1 MYEAEDQ
8 EQHVWQLSD
17 YLRAVR
23 ERAWIIVAV
32 VVVVAGLA
40 LGISASSTSLYK
52 ASSTLVYKTNTLD
65 KTLFGAQVFSNTDE
79 PRDLETAAQLVRV
92 ERVAAGVKEQLHSTR
107 STAELLNMIT
117 VTASIDANLVNI
129 EAVGPDAQE
138 AADIADAFAQQF
150 IATRKAA
157 DKAVVAAARELVKE
171 QLDGLSSSDA
181 SSEYGSM
188 LRDNYE
194 RLQILESMQTGGFSE
209 VGTAAA
215 PLSPFSPR
223 PARTGVIA
231 LIVGLVAGF
240 GLVFLLDYFDRRIKD
255 SKMLERVSGLP
266 ILALVPA
273 ADNHRWSSWRKQERS
288 GDAIGFLSHPLMLE
302 SFRTL
307 RSGLQYFNV
316 KKNIKTI
323 LVTSGLPREGKTV
336 TAINLSLSLTLAGNR
351 VVLVES
357 DLRQAMV
364 ASYLNIA
371 DDVGLSTVLA
381 TGLDYKLTLRSVD
394 LKQLV
399 PKNVWDQANET
410 GSVRLDHRLHCLT
423 SGPLPPNPAE
433 LLSSDL
439 MNELLRDL
447 SASTEIDYVVID
459 SPPVLPVADALI
471 LAPNVDAVMV
481 VTRMNWSTQAE
492 TQDTCKRLRRSGAR
506 VIGVV
511 ASGVKMSTKG
521 RHRSRG
527 YYQYDYR

>member
-1 MYEAEDQ
+1 M
-8 EQHVWQLSD
+8 
-17 YLRAVR
+17 
-23 ERAWIIVAV
+23 
-32 VVVVAGLA
+32 
-40 LGISASSTSLYK
+40 
-52 ASSTLVYKTNTLD
+52 
-65 KTLFGAQVFSNTDE
+65 
-79 PRDLETAAQLVRV
+79 
-92 ERVAAGVKEQLHSTR
+92 
-107 STAELLNMIT
+107 
-117 VTASIDANLVNI
+117 
-129 EAVGPDAQE
+129 
-138 AADIADAFAQQF
+138 
-150 IATRKAA
+150 
-157 DKAVVAAARELVKE
+157 
-171 QLDGLSSSDA
+171 
-181 SSEYGSM
+181 
-188 LRDNYE
+188 
-194 RLQILESMQTGGFSE
+194 
-209 VGTAAA
+209 
-215 PLSPFSPR
+215 
-223 PARTGVIA
+223 
-231 LIVGLVAGF
+231 
-240 GLVFLLDYFDRRIKD
+240 
-255 SKMLERVSGLP
+255 
-266 ILALVPA
+266 
-273 ADNHRWSSWRKQERS
+273 
-288 GDAIGFLSHPLMLE
+288 
-302 SFRTL
+302 
-307 RSGLQYFNV
+307 